1 MDARFVVK
9 CDHQTGIPS
18 QNFML
23 NTCPRCLGVGTYNAY
38 SIGNDGRIVTVSG
51 VNKLAQQMAKII
63 TEPKRSSGY
72 GFDYSVLSGIITP
85 STVTAIKSEVF
96 RCLQYLKGAQ
106 EQEKL
111 EGFLYLPT
119 EEISTVNTLDA
130 FVSPDDPRKV
140 FVTVSVFTVA
150 GSTAEVNNLPIRK

>member
-9 CDHQTGIPS
+9 CDHAVGIPS

-23 NTCPRCLGVGTYNAY
+23 NTCPRCLGRGTYNAY
-38 SIGNDGRIVTVSG
+38 TIGTDGKIVTVSG
-51 VNKLAQQMAKII
+51 VSKLSQQIAKIL
-63 TEPKRSSGY
+63 TEQKRPSGY
-72 GFDYSVLSGIITP
+72 GFDYSVLSGTITP
-85 STVTAIKSEVF
+85 STITAVKSEVM
-96 RCLQYLKGAQ
+96 RCIQYLKGVQ

-111 EGFLYLPT
+111 EGFLYLTT

-130 FVSPDDPRKV
+130 FVSAADPRQV